1 MLNKLI
7 WNDVRQNKLLSAATV
22 FFMAVSAMMLSLT
35 ALLCFSLL
43 GSVNGLMEQA
53 QVPDLVQMHTGELNE
68 VQIDQFVEEHQEIG
82 QWQLFRILNLDNSR
96 VTLGGHILLDSTQD
110 NGLCVQKA

>member
-7 WNDVRQNKLLSAATV
+7 WNDIRQNKLLSAATV

-35 ALLCFSLL
+35 ALLCFSLF

-53 QVPDLVQMHTGELNE
+53 RVPDLVQMHSGA
-68 VQIDQFVEEHQEIG
+68 EEQDGKADISGGCWHSQHRTA
-82 QWQLFRILNLDNSR
+82 L
-96 VTLGGHILLDSTQD
+96 TLAE
-110 NGLCVQKA
+110 NGISHPYITLSSPGTSISQNWV